1 MAEFSYQSD
10 VAPYASNL
18 FRQIQSSPF
27 LSSARS
33 TELSGRLL
41 DTMDAAR
48 KRRTEFEKDDL
59 ATELART
66 KLDADRLAL
75 DDAREELRLKREATA
90 KAPGVDAAFESI
102 LNDPTLDSKQKKAN
116 VNLWAM
122 KNADAITRSPMLA
135 AKYRFAASAAEP
147 DEKPA
152 FTPYQMYQIG
162 RGQEADAQRA
172 EKEAADAVEKK
183 RKADED
189 TLEKRAKALES
200 VINSA
205 TLEAEDA
212 LAVDPNTGKT
222 KPRGFRDPLD
232 RIRILDTIAES
243 DEDLAQLDKL
253 PDVDL
258 FKVASQRK
266 RRLSNPAPAEPTART
281 EMQTRFSLTK

>member
-75 DDAREELRLKREATA
+75 DDAREELRLKREATT
-90 KAPGVDAAFESI
+90 KAPEALATFESI

-122 KNADAITRSPMLA
+122 KNADAITRSPLLA
-135 AKYRFAASAAEP
+135 AQYRFAAGAAEP

-172 EKEAADAVEKK
+172 EKEVAEAVEKK

-212 LAVDPNTGKT
+212 LEVDPNTGT
-222 KPRGFRDPLD
+222 PKPRGFRDPLD

-243 DEDLAQLDKL
+243 DEDLAQLNEL

-266 RRLSNPAPAEPTART
+266 RRLTTPSKEPS
-281 EMQTRFSLTK
+281 TRSEVQSLFSLTK